1 MANTIAGY
9 VYLLHFEQPICPT
22 RPSQHYVGWTKDL
35 DERLY
40 QHKKGRGAKFCG
52 AARERGI
59 KFVLAESWVADKS
72 FERTIKRQK
81 NHKRFCPICT
91 NLVN

>member
-1 MANTIAGY
+1 MSAGQSY
-9 VYLLHFEQPICPT
+9 
-22 RPSQHYVGWTKDL
+22 L

-59 KFVLAESWVADKS
+59 KFVLAECWVADKS

-91 NLVN
+91 NLVDKNRTMFARLMLDQKCFVLQVIAIFR

>member
-22 RPSQHYVGWTKDL
+22 HPSQHYVGWTKDL

-59 KFVLAESWVADKS
+59 KFVLAECWVADKS

>member
-1 MANTIAGY
+1 MSAGQSY
-9 VYLLHFEQPICPT
+9 
-22 RPSQHYVGWTKDL
+22 L

-59 KFVLAESWVADKS
+59 KFVLAECCTLQTKVLREQSKGK
-72 FERTIKRQK
+72 RT
-81 NHKRFCPICT
+81 T
-91 NLVN
+91 NASALFAQIW